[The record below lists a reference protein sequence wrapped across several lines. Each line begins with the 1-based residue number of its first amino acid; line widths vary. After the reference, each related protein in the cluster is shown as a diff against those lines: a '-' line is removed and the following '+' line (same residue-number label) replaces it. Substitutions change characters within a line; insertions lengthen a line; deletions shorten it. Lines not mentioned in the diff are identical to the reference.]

1 MSYGIHG
8 ILLGLWRAKIRILM
22 GKNLIYTLLLVG
34 VTAVWGWTFVVVQ
47 DAISAFGVL
56 GFLALRFALASAAL
70 SPILLSGVTRRTL
83 LVGGGIGLVLA
94 AGYLFQTLGLLY
106 TTPTNSG
113 LITGLFVVFAPLA
126 DRFFFGVRAS
136 REVVV
141 AVALSLLGMVLLAGA
156 GPAGVNPGDLLTLLC
171 AAALGLHIALLSRYA
186 AGHDAGGLT
195 LAQILTMAVLFAALW
210 PLVGPVELPPPE
222 VWGALLITGL
232 LASAGAFYIQTFVQQ
247 RLPAARTAV
256 ILTMEPAFAAFFGY
270 WLAGDRLVAVQ
281 IVGAAL
287 ILSAVFVGEVAPVL
301 GRRK

>member
-22 GKNLIYTLLLVG
+22 GKNLIFTLLLVG

-56 GFLALRFALASAAL
+56 GFLALRFALASLAL

-94 AGYLFQTLGLLY
+94 VGYLFQTLGLLY

-113 LITGLFVVFAPLA
+113 LITGLFVVFAPVA
-126 DRFFFGVRAS
+126 DRIFFGRRAS
-136 REVVV
+136 RQVIV
-141 AVALSLLGMVLLAGA
+141 AVALSLVGIALLAGG
-156 GPAGVNPGDLLTLLC
+156 GPEGVNVGDLLTFLC

-186 AGHDAGGLT
+186 AGHDAAGLT
-195 LAQILTMAVLFAALW
+195 LAQILAMAILFAVLW
-210 PLVGPVELPPPE
+210 PVAGTVELPPPE
-222 VWGALLITGL
+222 VWVALLITGL
-232 LASAGAFYIQTFVQQ
+232 LASAGAFYVQTFVQQ
-247 RLPAARTAV
+247 RLSAARTAV
-256 ILTMEPAFAAFFGY
+256 ILTMEPVFAALFGY

-281 IVGAAL
+281 LAGAAL
-287 ILSAVFVGEVAPVL
+287 ILSALFVGEVLPL
-301 GRRK
+301 LRRK